1 MAMIDTPAALN
12 ALVNRALDAP
22 CVGIDTEFVWEQTYY
37 PQLGIVQV
45 GFAADDSHLID
56 AVALPDLSPLGA
68 LLADCGT
75 VKILHDA
82 QQDLWILRRATGAV
96 PCNVFDTRCAAGF
109 VGMGS
114 TLSLNNSLR
123 LCLDIQLTKT
133 ETRTD
138 WLRRPLSEKQR
149 AYAADDVRFLPALR
163 DHLLAEIRQRGRET
177 YLADELRQY
186 DCANLYDD
194 RVPEEQYLRVK
205 GASRLSRREMG
216 IVRDLATWREQKARQ
231 IDRPKNR
238 VLRDEVIVQIAKRKP
253 QSIQALKKLRGIGRS
268 TAKYHGRILL
278 EIVRRT
284 IDIQNHPPMAR
295 PTPPNPVDE
304 ARLDLALAFLRGR
317 CLSRGIDIAMVASR
331 ADVKALVYESK
342 SETEH
347 PLHTGWRYEFVGA
360 DLIALLNGERA
371 LRIDPQTR
379 LPEFSK
385 RSFTTRER
393 NGPLPGKR

>member
-12 ALVNRALDAP
+12 ALVDRALDAP

-45 GFAADDSHLID
+45 GFAADDCHLID

-96 PCNVFDTRCAAGF
+96 PCNIFDTRCAAGF
-109 VGMGS
+109 VGIGS

-123 LCLDIQLTKT
+123 ICLDIQLTKT

-163 DHLLAEIRQRGRET
+163 EHLLAEIRQRGREN

-238 VLRDEVIVQIAKRKP
+238 VLMEEVIVQIAKRKP

-268 TAKYHGRILL
+268 TATYHGRILL
-278 EIVRRT
+278 EIVRRGAT
-284 IDIQNHPPMAR
+284 TDIQNYPPIAR

-331 ADVKALVYESK
+331 SAVKALVYKSK
-342 SETEH
+342 SETAQ

-360 DLIALLNGERA
+360 DLIALLNGERTV
-371 LRIDPQTR
+371 RIDPQTR
-379 LPEFSK
+379 LPELLK
-385 RSFTTRER
+385 RQPQLTADHH
-393 NGPLPGKR
+393 P